1 MFLING
7 YQPSLAV
14 SDRATQFGDGCFTT
28 ARVIDGKVSLLSAH
42 IQRLQDAQRLMIF
55 CDFWPQL
62 EQEMKT
68 LAAEQ
73 QNGVL
78 KVVISRGSG
87 GRGYSTLNSGPAT
100 RILSVTVYPAHYD
113 RLRNEGMTL
122 ALSPVR
128 LGRNP
133 HLAGIK
139 HLNRLEQVL
148 IRSHLEQTNADEAL
162 VLDSE
167 GWVTECCA
175 ANLFWRK
182 GNVVYTP
189 RLDQA
194 GVNGIM
200 RQFCI
205 RLLAQSSYQ
214 LVEVQASLEEAL
226 QADEMVIC
234 NALMP
239 VMPVRACGD
248 VSFSSATL
256 YEYLAPLVSA
266 RISSKKV
273 LLIILLLLVV
283 LGIAAGVGVWKVRHL
298 ADSKLL
304 IKEETIFTL
313 KPGTGRLALGEQ
325 LYADKII
332 NRPRVFQWLLRIEPD
347 LSHFKAGT
355 YRFTPQMTVREM
367 LKLLESGK
375 EAQFPLRLVEGMRLS
390 DYLKQLR
397 EAPYI
402 KHTLSDDKYATV
414 AQALQLENPEWIE
427 GWFWPDT
434 WMYTANTTDVAF
446 SSAQEN
452 GESGR

>member
-7 YQPSLAV
+7 REQNLLAA

-28 ARVIDGKVSLLSAH
+28 ARIIDGEICLFAAH
-42 IQRLQDAQRLMIF
+42 LARLQDACQKLLIAF
-55 CDFWPQL
+55 
-62 EQEMKT
+62 EQWSELQDEMKM
-68 LAAEQ
+68 LAQGHAR
-73 QNGVL
+73 GVL
-78 KVVISRGSG
+78 KVIISRGSG
-87 GRGYSTLNSGPAT
+87 GRGYSGANCHNAT
-100 RILSVTVYPAHYD
+100 RILSVSAWPEHYD
-113 RLRNEGMTL
+113 RWRHEGITL

-133 HLAGIK
+133 LLAGLK

-148 IRSHLEQTNADEAL
+148 IRSHLEQTDADEAL

-256 YEYLAPLVSA
+256 YEYLAPLC
-266 RISSKKV
+266 
-273 LLIILLLLVV
+273 
-283 LGIAAGVGVWKVRHL
+283 
-298 ADSKLL
+298 
-304 IKEETIFTL
+304 E
-313 KPGTGRLALGEQ
+313 
-325 LYADKII
+325 
-332 NRPRVFQWLLRIEPD
+332 RP
-347 LSHFKAGT
+347 
-355 YRFTPQMTVREM
+355 
-367 LKLLESGK
+367 
-375 EAQFPLRLVEGMRLS
+375 
-390 DYLKQLR
+390 
-397 EAPYI
+397 
-402 KHTLSDDKYATV
+402 
-414 AQALQLENPEWIE
+414 N
-427 GWFWPDT
+427 
-434 WMYTANTTDVAF
+434 
-446 SSAQEN
+446 
-452 GESGR
+452 

>member
-7 YQPSLAV
+7 HKQDSLAA
-14 SDRATQFGDGCFTT
+14 SDRAIQFGDGCFTT

-42 IQRLQDAQRLMIF
+42 IQRLQEACRRLMIV
-55 CDFWPQL
+55 CDFWTQL
-62 EQEMKT
+62 EHEMAT
-68 LAAEQ
+68 LAADQ

-100 RILSVTVYPAHYD
+100 RMLSVTAYPMHYE
-113 RLRNEGMTL
+113 RLRKEGMLL

-133 HLAGIK
+133 YLAGIK

-182 GNVVYTP
+182 GNIVCTP

-205 RLLAQSSYQ
+205 RLLAQSSFQ
-214 LVEVQASLEEAL
+214 IAEVQASLEDVM
-226 QADEMVIC
+226 QADEVMVC

-239 VMPVRACGD
+239 VMPVRACGE

-256 YEYLAPLVSA
+256 YEYLAPLC
-266 RISSKKV
+266 
-273 LLIILLLLVV
+273 
-283 LGIAAGVGVWKVRHL
+283 
-298 ADSKLL
+298 
-304 IKEETIFTL
+304 E
-313 KPGTGRLALGEQ
+313 
-325 LYADKII
+325 
-332 NRPRVFQWLLRIEPD
+332 RP
-347 LSHFKAGT
+347 
-355 YRFTPQMTVREM
+355 
-367 LKLLESGK
+367 
-375 EAQFPLRLVEGMRLS
+375 
-390 DYLKQLR
+390 
-397 EAPYI
+397 
-402 KHTLSDDKYATV
+402 
-414 AQALQLENPEWIE
+414 N
-427 GWFWPDT
+427 
-434 WMYTANTTDVAF
+434 
-446 SSAQEN
+446 
-452 GESGR
+452 